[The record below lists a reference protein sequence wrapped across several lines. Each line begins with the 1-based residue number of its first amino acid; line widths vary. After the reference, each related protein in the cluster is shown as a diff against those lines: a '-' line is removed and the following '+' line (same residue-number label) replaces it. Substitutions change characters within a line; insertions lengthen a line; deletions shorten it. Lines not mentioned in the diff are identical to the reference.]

1 MPRLFAGVK
10 PHRHVPHFTGL
21 TPCRHGSTVLVLLAV
36 LAFVPGLAAQ
46 EHAAQP
52 ATPAPAATAP
62 AVHATPAAQEPHAPA
77 DAAHAPAA
85 GHASTEG
92 ASAGGGHDESIWPQV
107 GKLVNFAILVG
118 TVIYFGRKPLAG
130 YLASRG
136 AQVRSDLVAAEEMK
150 KAAAAQ
156 IAEMDAKLRALPA
169 ELDALKARGQQEI
182 AAEEQRIRELAETER
197 ARLLEQASREIAQRT
212 RVARRELVEH
222 AASLAVGVAQTKIR
236 AQITDADQA
245 RLFDRYLTEV
255 QSHE

>member
-1 MPRLFAGVK
+1 MRRDCFAGLKPCRAFPECRAQALPPRLRCVAVAGAAGV
-10 PHRHVPHFTGL
+10 
-21 TPCRHGSTVLVLLAV
+21 
-36 LAFVPGLAAQ
+36 VPGLAAQ
-46 EHAAQP
+46 EHAAARADRRQP
-52 ATPAPAATAP
+52 PSTRHRRPQAARTRRAGRR
-62 AVHATPAAQEPHAPA
+62 ARAQ
-77 DAAHAPAA
+77 
-85 GHASTEG
+85 SG
-92 ASAGGGHDESIWPQV
+92 AGGHDESIWPQV
-107 GKLVNFAILVG
+107 GKIVNFAILIG
-118 TVIYFGRKPLAG
+118 TVIYFGRKPLAD

-150 KAAAAQ
+150 KTAAAQ

-197 ARLLEQASREIAQRT
+197 ARLLEQASREIEQRT

-245 RLFDRYLTEV
+245 RLVDRYLTEV
-255 QSHE
+255 KSHE

>member
-1 MPRLFAGVK
+1 
-10 PHRHVPHFTGL
+10 
-21 TPCRHGSTVLVLLAV
+21 VLVLLAV

-62 AVHATPAAQEPHAPA
+62 AADHATPAAQEPHAPA
-77 DAAHAPAA
+77 GAAQAA
-85 GHASTEG
+85 GHASAEG
-92 ASAGGGHDESIWPQV
+92 ASAGGGHDKSIWPQV
-107 GKLVNFAILVG
+107 GKIVNFAILVG

-130 YLASRG
+130 YLARRG
-136 AQVRSDLVAAEEMK
+136 AQVRSELVAAEEMK

-156 IAEMDAKLRALPA
+156 IAEMEAKLQALPA
-169 ELDALKARGQQEI
+169 ELDALKARGRQEI

-255 QSHE
+255 KSHE